1 MDFFFKVFY
10 SKLFAR
16 HGCCC
21 CCILMDFSEVFLFSF
36 RHPSFRMSA
45 LHSGV
50 ICSAYGK
57 CGGEILATEINLCMT
72 EIKT

>member
-1 MDFFFKVFY
+1 
-10 SKLFAR
+10 
-16 HGCCC
+16 
-21 CCILMDFSEVFLFSF
+21 MDFSEVFLFSF